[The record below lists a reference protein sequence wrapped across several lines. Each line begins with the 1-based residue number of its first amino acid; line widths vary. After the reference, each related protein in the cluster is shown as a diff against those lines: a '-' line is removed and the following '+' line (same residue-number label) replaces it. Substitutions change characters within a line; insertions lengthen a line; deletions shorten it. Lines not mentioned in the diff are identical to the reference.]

1 MTLPPKDSRT
11 AWLLMIHQ
19 LPARPAYARI
29 KVGRK
34 LQTLGAVAV
43 KNAVYALPVN
53 AASTGAYKALA
64 ADIARDGGEALV
76 CEANFIAGLS
86 DVEIR
91 ALFDAAR
98 DADYE
103 KLAEE
108 GRALLR
114 SGKVTPGDLRR
125 LQKRK
130 DEIAAIDF
138 FDAHG
143 RQVADNALADITR
156 QLARHLDVSRIDT
169 TPKVTLGDL
178 KNRVWVTRRHIHV
191 DRIASAWLIQ
201 RFIDPAAKLKFVNIK
216 TYKFKRREL
225 RYDMASA
232 EFTHEGNNCTFE
244 TLLERAEL
252 SSDPALRAIAD
263 IIHDLDIDDGKYGRP
278 ETAGFGAMI
287 SGVCAT
293 SKDDQERLSRGSA
306 GLDQF
311 YAYFGK
317 SR

>member
-1 MTLPPKDSRT
+1 MTLAPKSSS
-11 AWLLMIHQ
+11 AKWLLMIHQ
-19 LPARPAYARI
+19 LPAKPAYARI
-29 KVGRK
+29 KIGRK

-43 KNAVYALPVN
+43 KNAVYALPVS
-53 AASTGAYKALA
+53 AVSTEAYKTLA
-64 ADIARDGGEALV
+64 TDITRDGGEALV

-91 ALFDAAR
+91 ALFDLAR
-98 DADYE
+98 DTDYE
-103 KLAEE
+103 KLTEE

-114 SGKVTPGDLRR
+114 TKKVTPGDLRR
-125 LQKRK
+125 LQKHR

-138 FDAHG
+138 FGAHG
-143 RQVADNALADITR
+143 RQSADNVLADITR
-156 QLARHLDVSRIDT
+156 RLAQHMDVSRVDT
-169 TPKVTLGDL
+169 APKVTPADL

-191 DRIASAWLIQ
+191 DRIASAWLIR
-201 RFIDPAAKLKFVNIK
+201 RFIDPTAKLKFDNIK

-225 RYDMASA
+225 RYDMAGA

-252 SSDPALRAIAD
+252 SSDPALRAVAD
-263 IIHDLDIDDGKYGRP
+263 IIHDLDIDDGKFARP

-287 SGVCAT
+287 GGVCAT

-311 YAYFGK
+311 YAYFTK